1 MNCGRTNCEAV
12 SLHAGSESAVP
23 TVSGV
28 GNTPPGSPYDER
40 PLAPTA
46 YSLTNGGIHGG
57 AVPPAHSDLTYASM
71 PIAATSYAMANAK
84 LHPTTGSPQ
93 LQPPQSKLASSLS
106 LRMLLFRVPTNCYPV
121 LLIPLNFAL
130 HFSFLLTVTPALFS
144 PLTVYQ

>member
-1 MNCGRTNCEAV
+1 MKKCWRTKICETKINEAV

-23 TVSGV
+23 VSGV

-84 LHPTTGSPQ
+84 IHPTTGSPQ

-106 LRMLLFRVPTNCYPV
+106 PHASN
-121 LLIPLNFAL
+121 PLVSA
-130 HFSFLLTVTPALFS
+130 
-144 PLTVYQ
+144 